1 MPANSQQLVDN
12 YLNLDSEL
20 DLVTLADGKV
30 SFLLGDG
37 NGALLREN
45 AMAIWESSKVTTNDF
60 SGDGIPELAVAQKY
74 QYQNLF

>member
-30 SFLLGDG
+30 GDG